1 MSLIAAVYS
10 TVLSLRKRTWVSG
23 MTVRKYEI
31 VKSPADGED
40 YERIT
45 ATGGGT
51 TDPADD
57 ITNYV
62 ARSYSRTAAIPTG
75 ALLAISNANINN
87 HLIGS
92 TKVVTGALTVGVR
105 TQALSITGRGSVNFL
120 GTIKAAAGTW
130 RVEITVD
137 GRAVHDETIAITAG
151 QVQVLIGSSVFATSS
166 AFDMVSAI
174 SESVKFKRSFEVHVT
189 AGATTAG
196 ANSGI
201 AYIARSDA

>member
-1 MSLIAAVYS
+1 MSIIAATYNA
-10 TVLSLRKRTWVSG
+10 VLGLRKRTWASG

-62 ARSYSRTAAIPTG
+62 ARSYTRTAAIPTG
-75 ALLAISNANINN
+75 ALLVISNANINN
-87 HLIGS
+87 HFIGG
-92 TKVVTGALTVGVR
+92 TKVVTGALPVGVR
-105 TQALSITGRGSVNFL
+105 TSALSITGRGSVDFL
-120 GTIKAAAGTW
+120 GTIKGAAGTW
-130 RVEITVD
+130 RVEIAVD
-137 GRAVHDETIAITAG
+137 GRVVHDETISITAG
-151 QVQVLIGSSVFATSS
+151 QVQVLIGPSIFSTST
-166 AFDMVSAI
+166 AFDTI
-174 SESVKFKRSFEVHVT
+174 SSPNDSVKFKRSFEVHVT
-189 AGATTAG
+189 AVTTAAS

-201 AYIARSDA
+201 AYIARSEA